1 MGRPCLRS
9 KLQRPSSF
17 RWLQPLQEDLAG
29 TAHFQEAL
37 VRIGIWRFVR
47 VERRALLAVH
57 GVHLLAILRDVALLK
72 TEQGRSLLR
81 IQRQLPT
88 LGVENRNSFAVVLCV
103 VLHPLLRTIHP
114 IPLAE
119 AISHSMLV
127 VLNLGL
133 DLPSFIVLPPM
144 PSLPRFHCALILDKK
159 QLLRFHPL
167 IRIEV
172 LPAQER
178 LPQGKVHVHAAHTI
192 NVEVLLLNNA
202 FTGTLSD

>member
-159 QLLRFHPL
+159 TASPISSADSDRSASGSRKAAPRQSARPCGTHHQ
-167 IRIEV
+167 RRS
-172 LPAQER
+172 AS
-178 LPQGKVHVHAAHTI
+178 PQQCVHRHA
-192 NVEVLLLNNA
+192 E
-202 FTGTLSD
+202 